1 MEFDLRRFL
10 IIFSFVNTVFY
21 VLVYSYFDKILEV
34 FGVTGLSSIATNYI
48 KLAVLLI
55 VGFCIG
61 MMVMLI
67 LRLKIKRSLFSFKN
81 LLIVGIF
88 PFICLILS
96 EGSITSFII
105 NKFFNSSER
114 LSELAFYL
122 FSRQTIWSLW
132 LGFAIGTSIRFS
144 FLKKEYKHLSVEK
157 PGQKDFESKTITV
170 PDTENKDQNHSP
182 QN

>member
-1 MEFDLRRFL
+1 MEVDLRRFL

-21 VLVYSYFDKILEV
+21 VLVSSYFDNILEV

-67 LRLKIKRSLFSFKN
+67 LRLKLKKNLFSFKN
-81 LLIVGIF
+81 LLIIGIF

-96 EGSITSFII
+96 EGSITSFFI

-122 FSRQTIWSLW
+122 FSRQIIWSLW
-132 LGFAIGTSIRFS
+132 LGFAIGSSIRFS
-144 FLKKEYKHLSVEK
+144 FLKKEYKHLIVENSKQIKSESESVK
-157 PGQKDFESKTITV
+157 VSDI
-170 PDTENKDQNHSP
+170 ENK
-182 QN
+182 

>member
-1 MEFDLRRFL
+1 MRIFL
-10 IIFSFVNTVFY
+10 IIFSFINTVFY
-21 VLVYSYFDKILEV
+21 VFVYSYFDNILEI
-34 FGVTGLSSIATNYI
+34 FGVTSLSSTAINYI
-48 KLAVLLI
+48 KLAALLI

-61 MMVMLI
+61 ITVMLL
-67 LRLKIKRSLFSFKN
+67 LRLKIKKNLFSFKN
-81 LLIVGIF
+81 LLVIGIF

-96 EGSITSFII
+96 EDSITSFII

-114 LSELAFYL
+114 LSELVFYL

-157 PGQKDFESKTITV
+157 PEQKNSESKSVTV
-170 PDTENKDQNHSP
+170 PDIESKDQNHFP
-182 QN
+182 QH

>member
-1 MEFDLRRFL
+1 LRIFL
-10 IIFSFVNTVFY
+10 ITFSFINTVFY
-21 VLVYSYFDKILEV
+21 VLVYSYFDNILDIL
-34 FGVTGLSSIATNYI
+34 GVNGLSSTAVNYI
-48 KLAVLLI
+48 KLAVLLV

-61 MMVMLI
+61 VTVMLI
-67 LRLKIKRSLFSFKN
+67 LRLKIKKNIFSFRN

-96 EGSITSFII
+96 EGSVTSFII
-105 NKFFNSSER
+105 NKFFNSSEK

-157 PGQKDFESKTITV
+157 PGQEHSGSESANVPDIESK
-170 PDTENKDQNHSP
+170 DRSHS
-182 QN
+182 QQHWSA